1 MKTTFVIRRARSL
14 QCQALTL
21 IVLLFPATV
30 LPAYAFGEDEL
41 PSAPIPKLQLQ
52 GTQASL
58 NVAPSKLDNGPAQAS
73 APPAPALQIVILEG
87 EDVSNN
93 IKERTAREP
102 IIQVQ
107 DENHKP
113 VAGAAVLFSIDSQGS
128 HAGASFLHGAKTYT
142 GTTDADGKVTAHGFQ
157 PNTHAGQFHVNVTA
171 SKGQLTTHTSI
182 AQTNVAAA
190 ASCCHDRRYHWLRHH
205 TRRFGLSGGCR
216 GCSWRRNR
224 RCGSVA
230 KQQLQPRSRP
240 GRGRSALLR
249 SPEASIRVCISSQE
263 SDVVNRSRNRSPVAS
278 RTDKWW

>member
-1 MKTTFVIRRARSL
+1 MKTTFIIRRARSL

-21 IVLLFPATV
+21 IVLLFPATL

-73 APPAPALQIVILEG
+73 AQPAPALQIVILEG

-113 VAGAAVLFSIDSQGS
+113 VAGAAVLFSIDSQG

-190 ASCCHDRRYHWLRHH
+190 TTAATTAGITGFVTTHVVLVSVVAAGAVAGGVSAGVVASQNNSS
-205 TRRFGLSGGCR
+205 TAIATGTGTVGAPTISGGTHL
-216 GCSWRRNR
+216 G
-224 RCGSVA
+224 VH
-230 KQQLQPRSRP
+230 K
-240 GRGRSALLR
+240 
-249 SPEASIRVCISSQE
+249 
-263 SDVVNRSRNRSPVAS
+263 
-278 RTDKWW
+278 

>member
-1 MKTTFVIRRARSL
+1 MKTTFIIRWARSS
-14 QCQALTL
+14 QCQALAL
-21 IVLLFPATV
+21 IVLLFPPIV

-41 PSAPIPKLQLQ
+41 PSAPTPKLQLQ

-113 VAGAAVLFSIDSQGS
+113 VAGAAVLFSVTTESG
-128 HAGASFLHGAKTYT
+128 HAGGSFLNGAKTFS
-142 GTTDADGKVTAHGFQ
+142 GQTDANGQIHAQGFH
-157 PNTHAGQFHVNVTA
+157 PNGHAGQLHINVTA
-171 SKGQLTTHTSI
+171 SKGQLTTHTTI

-190 ASCCHDRRYHWLRHH
+190 ASAATTAGITGFVATHVVLVSVVAAGAVVGGV
-205 TRRFGLSGGCR
+205 TAGVVASQNNTATAIAPGTGTVGAPTISGGTHL
-216 GCSWRRNR
+216 G
-224 RCGSVA
+224 VH
-230 KQQLQPRSRP
+230 K
-240 GRGRSALLR
+240 
-249 SPEASIRVCISSQE
+249 
-263 SDVVNRSRNRSPVAS
+263 
-278 RTDKWW
+278 